1 MWRRG
6 TYEGSVFIEF
16 EEEASR
22 QEKTSEGRIY
32 LVSKYLPLGAFV
44 HSRVVSDVGVA
55 TARARRALISRG
67 NGGGHIREGTR
78 AAVGKGRQ
86 RRRRAGWKK
95 GGKRTWR
102 RRWSVKGRNKGYR
115 GGMVRYENDRFE
127 RRNFSDAIL
136 FG

>member
-6 TYEGSVFIEF
+6 AYEGSVFVEF

-55 TARARRALISRG
+55 TARARRALIARG
-67 NGGGHIREGTR
+67 NGGGHIREGPGG
-78 AAVGKGRQ
+78 AEGKRWQ
-86 RRRRAGWKK
+86 RRRHAARKK
-95 GGKRTWR
+95 RRKRSR
-102 RRWSVKGRNKGYR
+102 RR
-115 GGMVRYENDRFE
+115 
-127 RRNFSDAIL
+127 
-136 FG
+136 